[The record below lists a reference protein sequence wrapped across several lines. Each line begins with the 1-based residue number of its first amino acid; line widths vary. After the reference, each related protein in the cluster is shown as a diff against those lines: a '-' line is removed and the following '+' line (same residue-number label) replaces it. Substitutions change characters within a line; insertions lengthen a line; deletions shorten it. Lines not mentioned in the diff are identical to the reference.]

1 MLVITMDNSYDGN
14 FVSVNG
20 RFRSTKRNDFGIGLS
35 SVQSVARKYN
45 GDAKFEDKDGYFQS
59 SVYMRTDDI

>member
-1 MLVITMDNSYDGN
+1 MRKRKI
-14 FVSVNG
+14 
-20 RFRSTKRNDFGIGLS
+20 RSTKRNDFGIGLS